1 MQNHGSS
8 DAVTNYP
15 AVAEP
20 LETSVQQHLERVSG
34 ATDTLLT
41 LFWLGQILSG
51 LGNAFAIS

>member
-15 AVAEP
+15 GVAEP

-34 ATDTLLT
+34 SARSSRGWGTRSRRLR
-41 LFWLGQILSG
+41 FRC
-51 LGNAFAIS
+51 